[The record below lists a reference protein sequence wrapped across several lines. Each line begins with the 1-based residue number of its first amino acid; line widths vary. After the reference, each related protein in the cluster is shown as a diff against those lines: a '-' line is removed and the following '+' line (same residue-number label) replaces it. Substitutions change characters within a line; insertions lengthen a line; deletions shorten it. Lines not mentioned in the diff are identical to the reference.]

1 MIEITVTGIE
11 RGERFLARIERGIP
25 SATSRAINDGARFAR
40 TLTRRGI
47 MTETG
52 LPGKYITP
60 SLRMAFAKP
69 TNLVGGVGATAKN
82 IPLIA
87 YYRRAFKSGKGIAG
101 ETYSLGAVPPRA
113 FYIQWRG
120 SGNKGI
126 YARAGRPRWPVRK
139 VYGPPLTEVIVRK
152 HIFQS
157 LTGPVGDRYRTR
169 LLHHFERIGGE
180 GVSAESD
187 SA

>member
-11 RGERFLARIERGIP
+11 RGDRFLARIERGIP

-40 TLTRRGI
+40 TLTRRGV
-47 MTETG
+47 MAETG
-52 LPGKYITP
+52 LQGKYIAP

-69 TNLVGGVGATAKN
+69 GNLVGGVGAFPRL

-101 ETYSLGAVPPRA
+101 ETYNLGTVPPRA

-126 YARAGRPRWPVRK
+126 YERAGRPRWPLRK
-139 VYGPPLTEVIVRK
+139 VYGPSLPAVIVRK
-152 HIFQS
+152 HIFEALRS
-157 LTGPVGDRYRTR
+157 PVGDRYRAR
-169 LLHHFERIGGE
+169 LLHHLGRIGGE

-187 SA
+187 GA